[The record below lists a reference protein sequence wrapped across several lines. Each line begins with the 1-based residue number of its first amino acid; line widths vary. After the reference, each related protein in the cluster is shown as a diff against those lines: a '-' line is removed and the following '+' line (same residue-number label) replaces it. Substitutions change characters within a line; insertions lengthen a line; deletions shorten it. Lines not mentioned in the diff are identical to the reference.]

1 MMDRRKVQSVIL
13 MIAALILAAFFMLSS
28 MQNYADDVGDNLYE
42 ASTQNLREVYGQLNQ
57 KFLTIAQM
65 QWNQLKMT
73 ADFISE
79 SDNNVDDVSAYLDKW
94 NEEWKYTD
102 FYFFQ
107 DDSSYYR
114 LDGAS
119 GYLMTGSAWKTLVL
133 DRQSVV
139 FDGSMPG
146 GEALTFFAVPVE
158 PGEIAGFKYCAVA
171 IAYDTDA
178 LNRELGVTAYGGHS
192 SSYMVYD
199 NGDIALKAIE
209 STDIGSNVLYYL
221 KKAEFKRGSHAE
233 ISQNIAFGVAGQ
245 AECSIGGSD
254 FYVAYQPVGVQ
265 DWTLISVVPVSVANS
280 GTVNIQN
287 ATVHMLVAV
296 FAMLAVLAGIALAIY
311 LRYRVHKKDS
321 ELAWREMLSNV
332 MVQNMDS
339 VYVLWDMRT
348 HKTRYVSPNI
358 ERILGVSADINDHP
372 LKKIVALEADEST
385 RWGMELQKIP
395 YGSSIM
401 RECWMTPRN
410 GDKQPKLFQK
420 TAYHV
425 ARGDDDMII
434 FEFADHSHEQSVRAQ
449 IQDALSVATE
459 ANHAKSD
466 FLANMSHDIRTPMNA
481 IIGITTLIEH
491 NADSPEK
498 VREYVGKIKGSS
510 QHLLSIINDVLDMSK
525 IESGK
530 TALNIGEFNL
540 NAIISE
546 IETAFRPQTEA
557 RQQTFIINTPEF
569 KYPWLMGDSV
579 RIMQI
584 LNNILSNAV
593 KYTPAGGNVVF
604 EISESPRKSRNYDKL
619 VFRINDNGIGM
630 SKEFMEHIFESFT
643 REERSVTN
651 AVQGTGLGM
660 AIVKNLVDL
669 MGGAVHVDSDQ
680 GKGSTFEVTL
690 EFKIAERAQHET
702 RAQDDEGE
710 KSSVSLEGIKF
721 LCAEDN
727 ELNAEILTELL
738 HMEGAECTI
747 CGNGKFVVEDFEHS
761 KPGQYDIILMD
772 VQMPIMNGYE
782 ATRAIRTG
790 KNPLGATIPIFA
802 MTANAFSEDIQRSH
816 DAGMN
821 GHLSKPVDL
830 DMLKKAI
837 CDTNVK
843 SWSHS

>member
-1 MMDRRKVQSVIL
+1 MMDKRKAQSIII
-13 MIAALILAAFFMLSS
+13 MIVALILAALFMLSI
-28 MQNYADDVGDNLYE
+28 MKNYADDVGDNLYE

-57 KFLTIAQM
+57 KFLTIVQM
-65 QWNQLKMT
+65 QWKQLEMT

-79 SDNNVDDVSAYLDKW
+79 ADNDVDKVSAYLGKW
-94 NEEWKYTD
+94 NEEWKYTE
-102 FYFFQ
+102 FYFFR

-133 DRQSVV
+133 DRQNVV

-158 PGEIAGFKYCAVA
+158 PSEIAGFKYCAVA

-178 LNRELGVTAYGGHS
+178 LNRELGVTAYDKHS
-192 SSYMVYD
+192 SSYMVYE

-209 STDIGSNVLYYL
+209 SIDIGSNVLYYL

-233 ISQNIAFGVAGQ
+233 ISQNVASGVAGQ
-245 AECSIGGSD
+245 AECSIGGKD

-280 GTVNIQN
+280 STVNIQN
-287 ATVHMLVAV
+287 ATVHMLVSV
-296 FAMLAVLAGIALAIY
+296 FAVLAILAVIALALY
-311 LRYRVHKKDS
+311 LRHRAHQKDS

-339 VYVLWDMRT
+339 VYLLWDMRT
-348 HKTRYVSPNI
+348 HKTRYVSPNV
-358 ERILGVSADINDHP
+358 ERILGISADINDHP
-372 LKKIVALEADEST
+372 LKKIVALEADKST
-385 RWGMELQKIP
+385 LWGMELQKIP

-401 RECWMTPRN
+401 CECWMTPLN

-420 TAYHV
+420 TAYRV
-425 ARGDDDMII
+425 ARGDDDMLI

-449 IQDALSVATE
+449 IQDALSAATE

-481 IIGITTLIEH
+481 IIGIITLIDH
-491 NADSPEK
+491 DADSLEK
-498 VREYVGKIKGSS
+498 VHEYVEKIKGSS

-530 TALNIGEFNL
+530 TVLNIGEFNL
-540 NAIISE
+540 HEIINE
-546 IETAFRPQTEA
+546 IENAFRPQSEA
-557 RQQTFIINTPEF
+557 RQQTFIIDVPEF
-569 KYPWLMGDSV
+569 KYPWLMGDNV

-593 KYTPAGGNVVF
+593 KYTPVGGM
-604 EISESPRKSRNYDKL
+604 ISFSVDECPRKSRNYDKL
-619 VFRINDNGIGM
+619 VFRVSDNGIGM
-630 SKEFMEHIFESFT
+630 SSEFVEHIFESFT

-669 MGGAVHVDSDQ
+669 MGGAVHVESEQ

-690 EFKIAERAQHET
+690 EFKIAERAQHE
-702 RAQDDEGE
+702 ADSLPESGE
-710 KSSVSLEGIKF
+710 KSNVSLEGIKF

-747 CGNGKFVVEDFEHS
+747 CGNGKFVLDEFERS
-761 KPGQYDIILMD
+761 KPGQYDVILMD

-782 ATRAIRTG
+782 ATRAIRAG

-802 MTANAFSEDIQRSH
+802 MTANAFSEDIQRSYE
-816 DAGMN
+816 AGMD

-830 DMLKKAI
+830 DMLKNAI
-837 CDTNVK
+837 YSLHEVG
-843 SWSHS
+843 

>member
-1 MMDRRKVQSVIL
+1 MMDKRKVQSIII
-13 MIAALILAAFFMLSS
+13 MIVALILAALFMLSS
-28 MQNYADDVGDNLYE
+28 MKNYADDVGDNLYE

-57 KFLTIAQM
+57 KFLTIVQM
-65 QWNQLKMT
+65 QWNQLEMT

-79 SDNNVDDVSAYLDKW
+79 ADNDVDKVSAYLGKW
-94 NEEWKYTD
+94 NEEWKYTE
-102 FYFFQ
+102 FYFFR

-133 DRQSVV
+133 DRQNVV

-178 LNRELGVTAYGGHS
+178 LNRELGVTAYDKHS

-209 STDIGSNVLYYL
+209 SIDIGSNVLYYL

-233 ISQNIAFGVAGQ
+233 ISQNVASGVAGQ
-245 AECSIGGSD
+245 AECSIGGKD

-280 GTVNIQN
+280 STVNIQN
-287 ATVHMLVAV
+287 ATVHMLVSV
-296 FAMLAVLAGIALAIY
+296 FAVLAILAVIALALY
-311 LRYRVHKKDS
+311 LRHRAHKKDS

-332 MVQNMDS
+332 MVQNTDS

-358 ERILGVSADINDHP
+358 ERILGISADINDHP
-372 LKKIVALEADEST
+372 LKKIVALEADKST

-401 RECWMTPRN
+401 CECWITPLN

-420 TAYHV
+420 TAYRV
-425 ARGDDDMII
+425 ARGDDDMLI

-449 IQDALSVATE
+449 IQDALNAATE

-481 IIGITTLIEH
+481 IIGIITLIDN
-491 NADSPEK
+491 NADSLEK
-498 VREYVGKIKGSS
+498 VHEYVEKIKCSS

-530 TALNIGEFNL
+530 TVLNIGEFNL
-540 NAIISE
+540 HEIINE
-546 IETAFRPQTEA
+546 IENAFRPQTEA
-557 RQQTFIINTPEF
+557 RQQTFIIDVPEF
-569 KYPWLMGDSV
+569 KYPWLMGDNV

-593 KYTPAGGNVVF
+593 KYTPAGGMVRFSVD
-604 EISESPRKSRNYDKL
+604 ERPRKSRNYDKL
-619 VFRINDNGIGM
+619 VFRVSDNGIGM
-630 SKEFMEHIFESFT
+630 SSEFVEHIFESFT

-669 MGGAVHVDSDQ
+669 MGGAVHVESEQ

-690 EFKIAERAQHET
+690 EFKIAERAQHE
-702 RAQDDEGE
+702 ADSLPEGGE
-710 KSSVSLEGIKF
+710 KCNVSLEGIKF

-747 CGNGKFVVEDFEHS
+747 CGNGKFVLDEFERS
-761 KPGQYDIILMD
+761 KPGQYDVILMD

-782 ATRAIRTG
+782 ATRAIRAG

-802 MTANAFSEDIQRSH
+802 MTANAFSEDIQRSYE
-816 DAGMN
+816 AGMN

-830 DMLKKAI
+830 DMLKNAI
-837 CDTNVK
+837 YSLHEVG
-843 SWSHS
+843 